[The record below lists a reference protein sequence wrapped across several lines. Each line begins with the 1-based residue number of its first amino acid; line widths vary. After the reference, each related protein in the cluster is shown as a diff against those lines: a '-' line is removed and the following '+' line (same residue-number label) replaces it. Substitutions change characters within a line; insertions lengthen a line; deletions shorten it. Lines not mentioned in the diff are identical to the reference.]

1 MMRSKKFRGAAL
13 GVAMII
19 VIVAL
24 TMWIAPRWHT
34 SSAQDGIRPVGPLIA
49 RGYTDAPAGTV
60 TIAGNPA
67 GGSTLLELRIKEGQI
82 VKRDEIIAV
91 LAAYPQA
98 DIAVRTAE
106 ANLEKLKQ
114 MRETMLTGSR
124 VTQIAMQE
132 AAIKTAIDNNK
143 LQVLQL
149 QRSSTPK
156 DQKEMQLNLAERG
169 LESQKTVLHLQKQS
183 LATDLAMNEIDIA
196 KSMASLENARSNR
209 EDALVRS
216 PLDGVVVQIFARQG
230 ESVQGRAGIA
240 KIVDMRELRVL
251 ADVDELHLDRL
262 VPGARVEITFRGSPT
277 VYKGKV
283 SRAPSLVKR
292 LKRSQADSGEGS
304 VHLVEVEIEFDDPSA
319 IPQMLGHETR
329 VIFL

>member
-1 MMRSKKFRGAAL
+1 
-13 GVAMII
+13 MII
-19 VIVAL
+19 AVVAL

-60 TIAGNPA
+60 VIAGNPA
-67 GGSTLLELRIKEGQI
+67 GGATLLEMRVKEGQM

-91 LAAYPQA
+91 LSGYPQA

-106 ANLEKLKQ
+106 ANLEKVKRLRQ
-114 MRETMLTGSR
+114 AMLAGGSR
-124 VTQIAMQE
+124 VTVIAMEE
-132 AAIKTAIDNNK
+132 ATVKTTIDNNK
-143 LQVLQL
+143 LQVLML
-149 QRSSTPK
+149 QRSGMPK
-156 DQKEMQLNLAERG
+156 DQKEMQLDLAERR
-169 LESQKTVLHLQKQS
+169 LEDKKASLRLQKQT
-183 LATDLAMNEIDIA
+183 LAADLAAIEIDVA
-196 KSMASLENARSNR
+196 QSMASLENARTNR
-209 EDALVRS
+209 DDTLVRS
-216 PLDGVVVQIFARQG
+216 PLDGLVVQVFAHQG
-230 ESVQGRAGIA
+230 EGVAGRAGIA

-283 SRAPSLVKR
+283 TRAPSLVKR
-292 LKRSQADSGEGS
+292 LKRSQSDMGEGS
-304 VHLVEVEIEFDDPSA
+304 VHLVEVEVEFDDPSI